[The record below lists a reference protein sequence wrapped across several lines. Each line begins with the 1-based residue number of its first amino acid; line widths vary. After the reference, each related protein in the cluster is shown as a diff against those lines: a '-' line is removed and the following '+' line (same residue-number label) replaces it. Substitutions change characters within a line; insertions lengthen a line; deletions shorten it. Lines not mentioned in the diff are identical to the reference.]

1 MGGRNC
7 TACDGLTGVHEVTL
21 RRLAPADYATVLNL
35 RAAPEQQHLVASVK
49 KSLAEVDADHALT
62 AFAIYD
68 GSQLGL
74 PEPNQSP
81 VGFAVIEVVASV
93 GFVLRLLV
101 GQEHQQRGYGRAA
114 MIELVRRLRMNPD
127 VEVVATSHRAD
138 NAAMERLCASLGFE
152 PWHAPFVAPEGE
164 VYLLLAS

>member
-1 MGGRNC
+1 M
-7 TACDGLTGVHEVTL
+7 TL
-21 RRLAPADYATVLNL
+21 RRLAPADHTSVLNL
-35 RAAPEQQHLVASVK
+35 RVAPEQQHLVASVE

-101 GQEHQQRGYGRAA
+101 GQEHQQKGYGKAT
-114 MIELVRRLRMNPD
+114 MIELVRRLRLDPD
-127 VEVVATSHRAD
+127 VEVVATSYRAD
-138 NAAMERLCASLGFE
+138 NAVMERLCASLGFE
-152 PWHAPFVAPEGE
+152 QWHTPFVPPERE
-164 VYLLLAS
+164 IYLRLPS